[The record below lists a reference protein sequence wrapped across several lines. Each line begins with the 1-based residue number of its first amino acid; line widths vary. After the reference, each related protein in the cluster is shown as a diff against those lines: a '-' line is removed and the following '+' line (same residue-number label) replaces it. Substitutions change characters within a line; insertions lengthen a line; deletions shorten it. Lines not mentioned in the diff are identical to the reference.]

1 MFCAVV
7 TEKKKSWFVHRRK
20 RSVREAPVFCLLPP
34 VAAPLVH
41 GATVPNRPTTSND
54 PRLEQ
59 TMEPKSEFA
68 GQQTNLMRN
77 AAPSGSNIVLGR
89 YLQSHLGKKNRMM
102 VKGAQAEVM
111 ILCLFSLFQ
120 PLPQTAPHARWHLAG
135 RTTVVRPASRRGREV
150 QARLSEPLHTEYA
163 GEDAQEFLTGTAEA
177 RQVHCFVS
185 EVISA
190 TADDKASDTITP
202 SHRHTMN
209 RYYIFRPCPYTTATS
224 TRRSKQP

>member
-1 MFCAVV
+1 M
-7 TEKKKSWFVHRRK
+7 
-20 RSVREAPVFCLLPP
+20 FCLLPP
-34 VAAPLVH
+34 VATPLVH

-102 VKGAQAEVM
+102 IKSAQAEVM
-111 ILCLFSLFQ
+111 ILCLFSLLQ

-135 RTTVVRPASRRGREV
+135 RTTVERPASRRGREV
-150 QARLSEPLHTEYA
+150 QARLSEPIDHLPRCRSLTPYGVCRRRRARAPDRNCRSETRPLFCFRGYLH
-163 GEDAQEFLTGTAEA
+163 DRR
-177 RQVHCFVS
+177 RQ
-185 EVISA
+185 
-190 TADDKASDTITP
+190 ASDTITP

-209 RYYIFRPCPYTTATS
+209 RYYIFRPCPY
-224 TRRSKQP
+224 RRSR